1 MTRECTFNVHA
12 MHLSSPDGSTIQH
25 LPVLLVAPG
34 AVNLPGSSLV
44 VSKELAESAAVAVS
58 VEEAHFQ
65 ECIPLFVF
73 PERQLLPN
81 LNLQQQILSILSALS
96 S

>member
-1 MTRECTFNVHA
+1 

-34 AVNLPGSSLV
+34 AVNLLV